1 MTPGR
6 PPATAPEPHTADQA
20 TEDAMSNATTV
31 SPAHSASTASTL
43 ITNIAALVTN
53 DPSLGDGSPS
63 DWSRT
68 PRSPSRA
75 TASCGPVIKAKHPP
89 LTIGSTQVAGP
100 SSPA

>member
-6 PPATAPEPHTADQA
+6 PPTRPAPEPAPAPDPTADQA
-20 TEDAMSNATTV
+20 TKDAMSSPTNV

-63 DWSRT
+63 D
-68 PRSPSRA
+68 
-75 TASCGPVIKAKHPP
+75 
-89 LTIGSTQVAGP
+89 
-100 SSPA
+100 

>member
-6 PPATAPEPHTADQA
+6 PPPRPAPEPAPTADQA

-63 DWSRT
+63 D
-68 PRSPSRA
+68 
-75 TASCGPVIKAKHPP
+75 
-89 LTIGSTQVAGP
+89 
-100 SSPA
+100 

>member
-6 PPATAPEPHTADQA
+6 TPARPAPVPEPAPTADQA
-20 TEDAMSNATTV
+20 TKDAMSNATTV

-63 DWSRT
+63 D
-68 PRSPSRA
+68 
-75 TASCGPVIKAKHPP
+75 
-89 LTIGSTQVAGP
+89 
-100 SSPA
+100 